1 MEAALPKNEV
11 ARLKALSEY
20 RVLDTLPE
28 PDYDDITGLATY
40 LCKTPIALVSL
51 VDASRQWFKSKVGLS
66 VHETARSDAFCAHA
80 LLQPQQMLLVEDALK
95 DVRFAD
101 NRLVVGPPY
110 IRFYAGAPL
119 LKPSGEA
126 LGTLCVIDTQPR
138 KMDAATQA
146 ALFSLA
152 RLVMVQLEL
161 RKAIF
166 TIQQAD
172 QELQRLNQTLT
183 VQTLT
188 DPLTQVNNRR
198 ALENSLV
205 SEWERAFRYSQP
217 LSLLM
222 LDVDDFKSYN
232 DKFGHQAG
240 DEVLRQ
246 IAEVISRD
254 ARQPDFV
261 ARYGGEEFVIVLPE
275 TNSEGALYIAERI
288 RYKIEQTA
296 WTQRPI
302 TVSVGV
308 ASYGSQANAE
318 ALLSQAD
325 HAMYRAKQAG
335 RNCVMVAEE

>member
-11 ARLKALSEY
+11 ERLQALSEY

-28 PDYDDITGLATY
+28 QGYDDITSLAAY
-40 LCKTPIALVSL
+40 ICKTPIALVSL

-66 VHETARSDAFCAHA
+66 AQETARSDAFCAHA
-80 LLQPQQMLLVEDALK
+80 LLQPQQILLVEDALK

-110 IRFYAGAPL
+110 IRFYAGVPL
-119 LKPSGEA
+119 LTPSGQA

-138 KMDAATQA
+138 VMDAVAQS
-146 ALFSLA
+146 ALSSLA
-152 RLVMVQLEL
+152 RQVMVQLEL

-166 TIQQAD
+166 RAQQTE
-172 QELQRLNQTLT
+172 QELQQLNQALT
-183 VQTLT
+183 TQTLT
-188 DPLTQVNNRR
+188 DALTQVNNRR
-198 ALENSLV
+198 ALENNLV
-205 SEWERAFRYSQP
+205 NEWERAFRYSQP

-232 DKFGHQAG
+232 DRFGHQSG
-240 DEVLRQ
+240 DAVLQQVADILTR
-246 IAEVISRD
+246 E

-275 TNSEGALYIAERI
+275 TDREGALYIAERI
-288 RYKIEQTA
+288 RYKIEQA
-296 WTQRPI
+296 IWTQRPV
-302 TVSVGV
+302 TVSIGV
-308 ASYGSQANAE
+308 ASYGSQADAE

-325 HAMYRAKQAG
+325 QAMYRAKHAG
-335 RNCVMVAEE
+335 RNCVMVAD

>member
-11 ARLKALSEY
+11 ERLKALSEY

-28 PDYDDITGLATY
+28 QGYDDITRLAAY
-40 LCKTPIALVSL
+40 ICKTPIALVSL

-66 VHETARSDAFCAHA
+66 VQETARSEAFCAHA
-80 LLQPQQMLLVEDALK
+80 LLQPQQMLLVEDALT
-95 DVRFAD
+95 DARFSD

-110 IRFYAGAPL
+110 IRFYAGVPL
-119 LKPSGEA
+119 LTPSGEA

-138 KMDAATQA
+138 KMGATDQE
-146 ALFSLA
+146 ALSRLA
-152 RLVMVQLEL
+152 RQVMIQLEL
-161 RKAIF
+161 RKTAF
-166 TIQQAD
+166 AIQQAE
-172 QELQRLNQTLT
+172 QELQRLNQALIA
-183 VQTLT
+183 QTLT

-198 ALENSLV
+198 ALEISLV
-205 SEWERAFRYSQP
+205 REWERAFRYSQP

-240 DEVLRQ
+240 DEVLRRVAN
-246 IAEVISRD
+246 IISCD

-275 TNSEGALYIAERI
+275 TDSGGALHIAERI
-288 RYKIEQTA
+288 RYKIEQTT
-296 WTQRPI
+296 WTQRPV
-302 TVSVGV
+302 TVSIGV
-308 ASYGSQANAE
+308 ASYGSQADAG

-325 HAMYRAKQAG
+325 QAMYRAKQAG
-335 RNCVMVAEE
+335 RNCVMIAEA